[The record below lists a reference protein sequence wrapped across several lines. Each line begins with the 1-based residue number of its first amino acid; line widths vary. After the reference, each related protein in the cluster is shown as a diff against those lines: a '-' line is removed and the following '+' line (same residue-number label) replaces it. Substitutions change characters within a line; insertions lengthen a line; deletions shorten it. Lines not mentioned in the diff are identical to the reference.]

1 MPLPSSKIVNFDATT
16 RAELMLKL
24 YETTKQNIEHM
35 NAKYK
40 LAGDKG
46 RKELKFEPRKLVWL
60 HLRKDRFPEL
70 HKSKLLPR
78 AVGPFKVLKK
88 VNDSAYKLDL
98 PADFGVSPTFN
109 IADLRPYLGEDDE
122 FELRTTQMQEE
133 EDDEDIN
140 TGDASTLPTP
150 VPIAGPLTRARAG
163 QLNHQVSSFLS
174 SCPSCLDLGNTCTMV
189 FIRNQGEDRKG
200 EGLTLAGFGLQQSAN
215 L

>member
-140 TGDASTLPTP
+140 TGDASTLPTQYLLL
-150 VPIAGPLTRARAG
+150 VL
-163 QLNHQVSSFLS
+163 LLVLV
-174 SCPSCLDLGNTCTMV
+174 LV
-189 FIRNQGEDRKG
+189 
-200 EGLTLAGFGLQQSAN
+200 N
-215 L
+215 LIIK